1 MDPSERGD
9 LAETSGAPWRM
20 FNSAGPH
27 DVGLFFQIEVSQIVE
42 DVIESTSAEAQ
53 ETVVELRERS

>member
-1 MDPSERGD
+1 
-9 LAETSGAPWRM
+9 M